1 VGRARGGRVG
11 AERVPQAERIY
22 LTGFMGAG
30 KSATGRQL
38 AKALGWEFI
47 DLDGRIEEVS
57 GQSIA
62 KLFES
67 LGESEFRSRERH
79 ELEATLHQARVVVAT
94 GGGALAQPGALELL
108 RGQGLIVWLELPFA
122 ELAQRVEAAGA
133 GTRPLY
139 TDRRR
144 ARQLYRERLPFYRQ
158 ADLVL
163 AVGGGQSVEMITR
176 RLIAELG
183 AEACAI

>member
-1 VGRARGGRVG
+1 MG
-11 AERVPQAERIY
+11 AERVARAERIY

-30 KSATGRQL
+30 KSETGRQL
-38 AKALGWEFI
+38 ATALGWEFI
-47 DLDGRIEEVS
+47 DLDSRVEQTS
-57 GQSIA
+57 GQPIIE
-62 KLFES
+62 LFES
-67 LGESEFRSRERH
+67 LGEAEFRSRERN
-79 ELEATLHQARVVVAT
+79 ELAATLRRSRVVVAT
-94 GGGALAQPGALELL
+94 GGGTLAQPGALELL
-108 RGQGLIVWLELPFA
+108 RGRGLIVWLKLPFA

-163 AVGGGQSVEMITR
+163 AVGGGQSVETVAR
-176 RLIAELG
+176 RLAAELG
-183 AEACAI
+183 VEACAI